1 MVPKRVPAVS
11 TLPVAEFSTP
21 PLLERGRARQAASAV
36 RQETKCPEA
45 PEACGQAPSRPRE
58 KQQEAFRTFR
68 AFRAEHRDVIRTFHK
83 LENQYFRSQN
93 KTDDAVYELG
103 ISEFK
108 DVVVPLVQEIDATTI
123 QYGDAEHAFF
133 FHKKKNIDRIYISK

>member
-1 MVPKRVPAVS
+1 MRDR
-11 TLPVAEFSTP
+11 E
-21 PLLERGRARQAASAV
+21 
-36 RQETKCPEA
+36 
-45 PEACGQAPSRPRE
+45 E
-58 KQQEAFRTFR
+58 KQREAFRTFR

-123 QYGDAEHAFF
+123 QY
-133 FHKKKNIDRIYISK
+133 